1 MTRNIQNNNLQDN
14 RLVKKFCELYSK
26 SQSSSVTYYLSPTSK
41 SSGVKKEHL
50 LICYAVAGYPDI
62 KTTKEIVSAMI
73 ESGADIIEIGL
84 PFSDPIADGPM
95 IQEASFIALTH
106 GITPDKALEIVKD
119 IRQEFPNIPIVAM
132 TYSNILLKVG
142 FRKFMRKAKQS
153 GIDGFILPDMPVEE
167 ADKYVKEASRL
178 NLATIFLVSPNTN
191 EERIRSI
198 ASKSSGFLYLVS
210 VFGTTGIRKSFED
223 STAKYVKDTKKIVGS
238 SIPIAVGFGISN
250 RSHAKFMINAGADA
264 VIVASAIINIIKSYT
279 DRKANNKKK
288 EEMLK
293 EVRIFV
299 SSMKKS
305 LFNKFTL
312 DHNN

>member
-26 SQSSSVTYYLSPTSK
+26 SQSSSVTYYSSPTSK
-41 SSGVKKEHL
+41 SSEVKKEHL

-153 GIDGFILPDMPVEE
+153 GIDGFILPDMPIEE
-167 ADKYVKEASRL
+167 SDKYVKEASRL

-191 EERIRSI
+191 GERIRSI

-279 DRKANNKKK
+279 HRKANNKKK

-312 DHNN
+312 DHR

>member
-153 GIDGFILPDMPVEE
+153 GIDGFILPDMPIEE
-167 ADKYVKEASRL
+167 SDKYVKEASRL

-264 VIVASAIINIIKSYT
+264 VIVASAIINIIKRYT

>member
-26 SQSSSVTYYLSPTSK
+26 SQSSSVTYYSSTRSK

-62 KTTKEIVSAMI
+62 KTTKEIVSVMI

-84 PFSDPIADGPM
+84 PFSDPIADGPI
-95 IQEASFIALTH
+95 IQEASYIALTH
-106 GITPDKALEIVKD
+106 GITPDKALDIVKD

-153 GIDGFILPDMPVEE
+153 GIDGFILPDMPIEE
-167 ADKYVKEASRL
+167 SDKYVKEASRL

-210 VFGTTGIRKSFED
+210 VFGTTGIRKCFED

-288 EEMLK
+288 GEMLK

-305 LFNKFTL
+305 LFDKFTL
-312 DHNN
+312 DHR